1 MTAKNRHTV
10 FTFKYNIYNNRGAGH
25 YADPPVCPILYRS
38 ELCNDFHRAVV
49 IAMIAVLVMQ
59 TAVDQIIDMVA
70 VRNGLMTATF
80 PMNMARTGIKRNA
93 GIRVGFIY
101 RQGVFVVMAVV
112 LVVQMAVVQI
122 VDMAVMFD
130 GGMTAAAA
138 VNMGVVVMNGAV
150 CHDASFDSIKVGQVL
165 PGFRETR

>member
-1 MTAKNRHTV
+1 MTANNRHTV

-59 TAVDQIIDMVA
+59 TAVDQVIDMVA
-70 VRNGLMTATF
+70 VRDSFMSATF
-80 PMNMARTGIKRNA
+80 SVNMARTGIERDA
-93 GIRVGFIY
+93 GIGVGFIY
-101 RQGVFVVMAVV
+101 RQGVFGVMADV
-112 LVVQMAVVQI
+112 LVMQMAVVQ
-122 VDMAVMFD
+122 VGDRALMFD

-150 CHDASFDSIKVGQVL
+150 YHDASFDLIKVGHGLTQ
-165 PGFRETR
+165 F

>member
-1 MTAKNRHTV
+1 
-10 FTFKYNIYNNRGAGH
+10 
-25 YADPPVCPILYRS
+25 
-38 ELCNDFHRAVV
+38 
-49 IAMIAVLVMQ
+49 MIAVLVMQ

-70 VRNGLMTATF
+70 MRNGLMTATF
-80 PMNMARTGIKRNA
+80 PMNMARTGIERDA
-93 GIRVGFIY
+93 GIGVGFIY
-101 RQGVFVVMAVV
+101 RQGVFVVMVV
-112 LVVQMAVVQI
+112 VFVVQMAVVQV

>member
-1 MTAKNRHTV
+1 M
-10 FTFKYNIYNNRGAGH
+10 
-25 YADPPVCPILYRS
+25 
-38 ELCNDFHRAVV
+38 V
-49 IAMIAVLVMQ
+49 ITMIAVLVMQ

-80 PMNMARTGIKRNA
+80 PMNMARTGIERNA

-150 CHDASFDSIKVGQVL
+150 CHDASFDLIKVGHGL
-165 PGFRETR
+165 TRF

>member
-1 MTAKNRHTV
+1 M
-10 FTFKYNIYNNRGAGH
+10 
-25 YADPPVCPILYRS
+25 
-38 ELCNDFHRAVV
+38 V
-49 IAMIAVLVMQ
+49 ITMIAVLVMQ

-112 LVVQMAVVQI
+112 LVVQMAVVQV
-122 VDMAVMFD
+122 VDMAIMFD

-150 CHDASFDSIKVGQVL
+150 CHDASFDLIKVGQVL

>member
-1 MTAKNRHTV
+1 M
-10 FTFKYNIYNNRGAGH
+10 
-25 YADPPVCPILYRS
+25 
-38 ELCNDFHRAVV
+38 V

-59 TAVDQIIDMVA
+59 TAVDQIIDMVTM
-70 VRNGLMTATF
+70 RNGLMTATF
-80 PMNMARTGIKRNA
+80 PMNMARTGIERDA
-93 GIRVGFIY
+93 GIGVGFIY

-112 LVVQMAVVQI
+112 LVVQMAVVQV

-150 CHDASFDSIKVGQVL
+150 CHDASFDLIKVGQVL
-165 PGFRETR
+165 PGCRETR

>member
-1 MTAKNRHTV
+1 M
-10 FTFKYNIYNNRGAGH
+10 
-25 YADPPVCPILYRS
+25 LYRS

-59 TAVDQIIDMVA
+59 TTVDQIIDMVA

-80 PMNMARTGIKRNA
+80 PMNMACASIERDA

-122 VDMAVMFD
+122 VDMTVMFD

-150 CHDASFDSIKVGQVL
+150 CHDASFDLIKVGQVL

>member
-1 MTAKNRHTV
+1 M
-10 FTFKYNIYNNRGAGH
+10 
-25 YADPPVCPILYRS
+25 LYRS

-59 TAVDQIIDMVA
+59 TAIDQVIDMVA
-70 VRNGLMTATF
+70 VRDSFMSATF

-150 CHDASFDSIKVGQVL
+150 CHDASFDLIKVGHGL
-165 PGFRETR
+165 TRF

>member
-1 MTAKNRHTV
+1 M
-10 FTFKYNIYNNRGAGH
+10 
-25 YADPPVCPILYRS
+25 
-38 ELCNDFHRAVV
+38 V
-49 IAMIAVLVMQ
+49 ITMIAVLVMQ

-80 PMNMARTGIKRNA
+80 SVNMACTGIEWDA
-93 GIRVGFIY
+93 GIGVGFIY
-101 RQGVFVVMAVV
+101 RQDVFVVMAVV
-112 LVVQMAVVQI
+112 LVVQMAVVQV

-150 CHDASFDSIKVGQVL
+150 CHDASFDLIKVGQIL
-165 PGFRETR
+165 PGCRETR

>member
-1 MTAKNRHTV
+1 M
-10 FTFKYNIYNNRGAGH
+10 
-25 YADPPVCPILYRS
+25 
-38 ELCNDFHRAVV
+38 V
-49 IAMIAVLVMQ
+49 ITMIAVLVMQ

-80 PMNMARTGIKRNA
+80 PMNMARTGIERNA

>member
-1 MTAKNRHTV
+1 M
-10 FTFKYNIYNNRGAGH
+10 
-25 YADPPVCPILYRS
+25 
-38 ELCNDFHRAVV
+38 V
-49 IAMIAVLVMQ
+49 ITMIAVLVMQ

-80 PMNMARTGIKRNA
+80 SVNMACTGIEWDA
-93 GIRVGFIY
+93 GIGVGFIY
-101 RQGVFVVMAVV
+101 RQDVFVVMAVV
-112 LVVQMAVVQI
+112 LVVQMAVVQV

-150 CHDASFDSIKVGQVL
+150 CHDASFDLIKVGHGL
-165 PGFRETR
+165 TRF

>member
-1 MTAKNRHTV
+1 MLLQRSHTV
-10 FTFKYNIYNNRGAGH
+10 FTFKYNIYNNREAGH
-25 YADPPVCPILYRS
+25 YADSPVCPMLYRS

-59 TAVDQIIDMVA
+59 TTIDQVIDMVA
-70 VRNGLMTATF
+70 VRDSFMSATF
-80 PMNMARTGIKRNA
+80 SVNMAHTGIERDA
-93 GIRVGFIY
+93 GIGVGFIY
-101 RQGVFVVMAVV
+101 RQGVLVVMAVV
-112 LVVQMAVVQI
+112 LVVQMAVVQV

-150 CHDASFDSIKVGQVL
+150 CHDASFDLIKVGYGL
-165 PGFRETR
+165 ARF

>member
-1 MTAKNRHTV
+1 M
-10 FTFKYNIYNNRGAGH
+10 
-25 YADPPVCPILYRS
+25 
-38 ELCNDFHRAVV
+38 V

-59 TAVDQIIDMVA
+59 TAVDQIIDMVTM
-70 VRNGLMTATF
+70 RNGLMTATF
-80 PMNMARTGIKRNA
+80 PMNMARTGIERDA
-93 GIRVGFIY
+93 GIGVGFIY

-112 LVVQMAVVQI
+112 LVVQMAVVQV

>member
-1 MTAKNRHTV
+1 
-10 FTFKYNIYNNRGAGH
+10 
-25 YADPPVCPILYRS
+25 
-38 ELCNDFHRAVV
+38 
-49 IAMIAVLVMQ
+49 MIAVLVMQ

-70 VRNGLMTATF
+70 MRNGLMTATF
-80 PMNMARTGIKRNA
+80 SVNMARTGIERDA
-93 GIRVGFIY
+93 GIGVGFIY

-150 CHDASFDSIKVGQVL
+150 CHDASFDLIKVGQVL
-165 PGFRETR
+165 PSFRETR

>member
-1 MTAKNRHTV
+1 M
-10 FTFKYNIYNNRGAGH
+10 
-25 YADPPVCPILYRS
+25 
-38 ELCNDFHRAVV
+38 V

-59 TAVDQIIDMVA
+59 TAVDQIIDMVTM
-70 VRNGLMTATF
+70 RNGLMTATV
-80 PMNMARTGIKRNA
+80 PMNMARTGIERDA
-93 GIRVGFIY
+93 GIGVGFIY

-112 LVVQMAVVQI
+112 LVVQMAVVQV

-150 CHDASFDSIKVGQVL
+150 CHDASFDLIKVGQVL

>member
-1 MTAKNRHTV
+1 M
-10 FTFKYNIYNNRGAGH
+10 
-25 YADPPVCPILYRS
+25 
-38 ELCNDFHRAVV
+38 V
-49 IAMIAVLVMQ
+49 ITMIAVLVMQ

-150 CHDASFDSIKVGQVL
+150 CHDASFDLIKVGQVL
-165 PGFRETR
+165 PSFRETR

>member
-1 MTAKNRHTV
+1 M
-10 FTFKYNIYNNRGAGH
+10 
-25 YADPPVCPILYRS
+25 
-38 ELCNDFHRAVV
+38 V

-70 VRNGLMTATF
+70 MRNGLMTATF
-80 PMNMARTGIKRNA
+80 SVNMARTGIERDA
-93 GIRVGFIY
+93 GIGDGFIY
-101 RQGVFVVMAVV
+101 RQGVFVVMADV
-112 LVVQMAVVQI
+112 LVVQMAVVQV

-138 VNMGVVVMNGAV
+138 VNMGVVVMNSAV
-150 CHDASFDSIKVGQVL
+150 CHDASFDLIKVGQVL

>member
-1 MTAKNRHTV
+1 M
-10 FTFKYNIYNNRGAGH
+10 
-25 YADPPVCPILYRS
+25 
-38 ELCNDFHRAVV
+38 V
-49 IAMIAVLVMQ
+49 ITMIAVLVMQ

-70 VRNGLMTATF
+70 VRDSFMSATF

>member
-1 MTAKNRHTV
+1 M
-10 FTFKYNIYNNRGAGH
+10 
-25 YADPPVCPILYRS
+25 
-38 ELCNDFHRAVV
+38 V
-49 IAMIAVLVMQ
+49 ITMIAVLVMQ

-112 LVVQMAVVQI
+112 LVMQMAVVQV
-122 VDMAVMFD
+122 VDMAIMFD

-138 VNMGVVVMNGAV
+138 VNMGVVVMNSAV
-150 CHDASFDSIKVGQVL
+150 CHDASFDLIKAGYGL
-165 PGFRETR
+165 ARF